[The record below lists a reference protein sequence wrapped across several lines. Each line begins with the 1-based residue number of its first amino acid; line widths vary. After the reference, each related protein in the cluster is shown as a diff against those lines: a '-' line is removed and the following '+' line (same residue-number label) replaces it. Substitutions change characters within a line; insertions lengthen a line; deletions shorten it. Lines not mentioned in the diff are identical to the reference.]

1 MIIPMGRACGSVDMV
16 FTIGRSIFM
25 LCDAVSGAFAAWN
38 LSRCGSFSCPYFP
51 VFGLDTGKY
60 GPEKLLHLGN
70 FHAVMTEFTCGVKLA
85 LWQGKE
91 NEKLTSVKKF

>member
-1 MIIPMGRACGSVDMV
+1 MV
-16 FTIGRSIFM
+16 FIIGRSIFM

-60 GPEKLLHLGN
+60 GSEKLLHLGN

-85 LWQGKE
+85 QWQGKE
-91 NEKLTSVKKF
+91 NEKLMSVKKF